1 MKKAIIS
8 TSVLGATPLN
18 VDKEIKKFKD
28 AGIQW
33 IHFDVMD
40 GKFVKNVSFETP
52 FLKEVCSKVNLI
64 KDVHIMIEDPIN
76 RVNEYANCGADYL
89 TFHYE
94 ACKDDSEVQE
104 VINKIHALKMKAGIS
119 IKPNTSIEKVY
130 PFLKDLDLVL
140 IMSVEPGYGGQRFID
155 HSIEKIAFLRN
166 EIDKNQYS
174 TLISVDGGINDRT
187 APLCLNAGV
196 DILVVGQYLFNHD
209 DFLERYHRIVE

>member
-8 TSVLGATPLN
+8 ASVLGATPLN

-40 GKFVKNVSFETP
+40 GKFVKNTSFETP
-52 FLKEVCSKVNLI
+52 FLKEVCSKVDLI

-76 RVNEYANCGADYL
+76 HVDEYAECGADYL

-94 ACKDDSEVQE
+94 ACKDDFEVQE
-104 VINKIHALKMKAGIS
+104 VINKIHALNMKAGIA
-119 IKPNTSIEKVY
+119 IRPNTSIEKVY
-130 PFLKDLDLVL
+130 PFLKDLELVL
-140 IMSVEPGYGGQRFID
+140 IMSVEPGYGGQRFMD

-166 EIDKNQYS
+166 EIEKNGYK

-196 DILVVGQYLFNHD
+196 DILVVGQYLFNHE

>member
-8 TSVLGATPLN
+8 ASVLGATPLN
-18 VDKEIKKFKD
+18 VEKEIKKFKE

-52 FLKEVCSKVNLI
+52 FLKEVCDKVNLV
-64 KDVHIMIEDPIN
+64 KDVHIMIENPIN
-76 RVNEYANCGADYL
+76 RIEEYADCGADYL

-94 ACKDDSEVQE
+94 ACKGNSEVQE
-104 VINKIHALKMKAGIS
+104 VIDKIHSLKMKAGIS
-119 IKPNTSIEKVY
+119 IKPNTSIETIY
-130 PFLKDLDLVL
+130 PFLKNLDLVL
-140 IMSVEPGYGGQRFID
+140 IMSVEPGYGGQKFID
-155 HSIEKIAFLRN
+155 FSIEKIAFLRN
-166 EIDKNQYS
+166 EIDKNGFS

-196 DILVVGQYLFNHD
+196 DVLVVGQYLFNRD
-209 DFLERYHRIVE
+209 DFLDRYQRIIK